1 MAEAR
6 KALVVGIGG
15 TLRRDSAG
23 ERLARAVLSE
33 CERLGAQTLMFPGI
47 YLSEL
52 PHFSPQSGARTA
64 GERAL
69 VDAVRACDG
78 LVIASPGYHGGMSGL
93 VKNAIDLVE
102 DLRDDPRSYFEG
114 RAVGLIV
121 VAAGWQ
127 ACGTTLSAMRDVVHA
142 LRGWPTPVGITVNTV
157 TQDVFDGDGG
167 VADAG
172 LAAIITAQARQIMQ
186 LTVAPSAAQ
195 SV

>member
-1 MAEAR
+1 MAETR

-15 TLRRDSAG
+15 TLRSGSSG
-23 ERLARAVLSE
+23 ERLARAVLCE
-33 CERLGAQTLMFPGI
+33 CEQLGAQTIMFPGG

-52 PHFSPQSGARTA
+52 PHFSPESKARTA

-102 DLRDDPRSYFEG
+102 DLRDDPRRYFEG

-157 TQDVFDGDGG
+157 AQDVFDRDGG

-172 LAAIITAQARQIMQ
+172 LAATITAQARQIMQ
-186 LTVAPSAAQ
+186 FAIAPPAA
-195 SV
+195 